1 MYKCLIF
8 NQPIM
13 IILPVFGLI
22 LTAAVQRIHGQC
34 EFPSQW
40 SGRWFQSGV
49 NHHIQINTTS
59 IQTKGHCVQN
69 IGDKFLIEDRNEED
83 CRRCLVITEK
93 HQNVIQYKEN
103 ALCEKRSLEE
113 LCGEITS
120 DAPLYSMFRVDATPI
135 SCPFDNLQAPFQ
147 FSYSRGGY
155 TECKSPM
162 SRADSCTSDSRLML
176 KFQACPDVLNTESTV
191 EELLCLATWKDGST
205 KYMIGKLEHTP
216 TSTDEEKYRCFVVGK
231 STGNSFE
238 MAQSGDA
245 TCNGMSSPTDGS
257 RTMKF
262 HRVENNHHHHGS
274 GSGCRYPSW
283 LTEHH
288 TWHSLNHGHVYH
300 FSPRNGTL
308 RKSVPGAGPDH
319 DIRAT
324 CHRVLNVTDNK
335 ALIVTHYTIG
345 CQSGYA
351 CMWFHRRDSQVV
363 EVQESENPVENAD
376 DACRPENFHS
386 QLLTYNTLVP
396 PSPKGRECPF
406 SGRYEISG
414 GLNGD
419 DVGKALAASRPGSEN
434 GQDKPMPCNPPGKQY
449 LTVGCNSADTMEFQS
464 ECGTKTVAAY
474 TCYGHWKN
482 EASGINYVISTQ
494 QGRTASNSRRYCFI
508 MSQVNGAQK
517 KTLNILSVVESC
529 HPHTIG
535 RLHWAF
541 NITHQGLCDS
551 ESNVATVLRTSSTSL
566 VMVVVS
572 LLAIIINR

>member
-1 MYKCLIF
+1 MVV
-8 NQPIM
+8 
-13 IILPVFGLI
+13 LPVFGL
-22 LTAAVQRIHGQC
+22 LVTVAVQRIYGQC
-34 EFPSQW
+34 EFPAQW

-49 NHHIQINTTS
+49 NHYININTTT
-59 IQTKGHCVQN
+59 IMTKGECVQN
-69 IGDKFLIEDRNEED
+69 VSDKFLIEDRDED

-103 ALCEKRSLEE
+103 AICEKRSLDE

-135 SCPFDNLQAPFQ
+135 PCPFDGLQAPFH

-155 TECKSPM
+155 TECKSPV
-162 SRADSCTSDSRLML
+162 SKADSCTSDSRLML

-216 TSTDEEKYRCFVVGK
+216 TSSDEEKYRCFVVGK
-231 STGNSFE
+231 SMGGTFD

-262 HRVENNHHHHGS
+262 VRAENHHHHGV
-274 GSGCRYPSW
+274 GSGCRYPLW

-288 TWHSLNHGHVYH
+288 TWHSLNHGHTYH

-308 RKSVPGAGPDH
+308 RKSIPGAGSDH

-324 CHRVLNVTDNK
+324 CYKVINVTDNK
-335 ALIVTHYTIG
+335 ALIITHYTIG

-351 CMWFHRRDSQVV
+351 CMGFYRRDSQVV
-363 EVQESENPVENAD
+363 EVQESENPMENAD
-376 DACRPENFHS
+376 DACRPDNFHS
-386 QLLTYNTLVP
+386 QQLTYSTLVP
-396 PSPKGRECPF
+396 PSPQGRECPF
-406 SGRYEISG
+406 LGRYEISG
-414 GLNGD
+414 GLNAE

-434 GQDKPMPCNPPGKQY
+434 NQDKPSIPCNPPGKQY
-449 LTVGCNSADTMEFQS
+449 LTIGCNSLDTMEFQS

-482 EASGINYVISTQ
+482 EITGINYVISTP
-494 QGRTASNSRRYCFI
+494 QGRSATNSRRYCFI
-508 MSQVNGAQK
+508 MSQVNGMAQQ
-517 KTLNILSVVESC
+517 TLHIASVMESC
-529 HPHTIG
+529 HPHPLG

-541 NITHQGLCDS
+541 NITHQGLCSS
-551 ESNVATVLRTSSTSL
+551 ESNSAIITGIPVLVL
-566 VMVVVS
+566 IAA
-572 LLAIIINR
+572 LLATIVNCR